1 MEDVIR
7 RFVGSSGDGSGYGY
21 GDGSGSGYGYGY
33 GDGYGDGSGDGS
45 GDGYG
50 YGDGDGYGDGF
61 GSGSGFGSGYGS
73 GRGSG
78 SGLGYGVSEINGESV
93 WLIDGVLTILRVIHG
108 DVAKGCILRGD
119 LTLKNCYVA
128 KGGGFFA
135 HGSTLREAVEALSE
149 KRLENMPEEERVK
162 AFVETHPDPDA
173 EYANEDL
180 FQWHHRLTGSC
191 LAGRKAFIED
201 RGLSLEG
208 TTTVREFIRLTRNA
222 YGGSTIRKLEAAYG
236 E

>member
-7 RFVGSSGDGSGYGY
+7 RFVGSSGSGDGPGRGY
-21 GDGSGSGYGYGY
+21 GSGSGAGA
-33 GDGYGDGSGDGS
+33 GDGYGSGAGAC
-45 GDGYG
+45 
-50 YGDGDGYGDGF
+50 
-61 GSGSGFGSGYGS
+61 SGYGS
-73 GRGSG
+73 G
-78 SGLGYGVSEINGESV
+78 VSEMNGEPV
-93 WLIDGVLTILRVIHG
+93 WLIDDVPTILRVVRG
-108 DVAKGCILRGD
+108 DVAKGCILRED
-119 LTLKNCYVA
+119 LTLVNCYVA

-135 HGSTLREAVEALSE
+135 HGSTLREAVEALRE

>member
-7 RFVGSSGDGSGYGY
+7 RFVGSSGYGY
-21 GDGSGSGYGYGY
+21 GDGSGFGYGDGSGY
-33 GDGYGDGSGDGS
+33 GDGYGSGSGYGSGDGS
-45 GDGYG
+45 GR
-50 YGDGDGYGDGF
+50 
-61 GSGSGFGSGYGS
+61 GYGS
-73 GRGSG
+73 G
-78 SGLGYGVSEINGESV
+78 VSEMNGESV
-93 WLIDGVLTILRVIHG
+93 WLIDDVPTILRVVHG

-119 LTLKNCYVA
+119 LTLENCYVA

-135 HGSTLREAVEALSE
+135 HGSTLREAVDELRE

-162 AFVETHPDPDA
+162 AFMETHLDPDA

>member
-1 MEDVIR
+1 M
-7 RFVGSSGDGSGYGY
+7 
-21 GDGSGSGYGYGY
+21 
-33 GDGYGDGSGDGS
+33 
-45 GDGYG
+45 
-50 YGDGDGYGDGF
+50 
-61 GSGSGFGSGYGS
+61 
-73 GRGSG
+73 
-78 SGLGYGVSEINGESV
+78 NGEPV
-93 WLIDGVLTILRVIHG
+93 WLIDDVPTILRVVRG

-119 LTLKNCYVA
+119 LTLVNCYVA

-135 HGSTLREAVEALSE
+135 HGSTLREAVEALRE